1 MAVNVA
7 AVRRVLVVIAM
18 EGEAMP
24 AVTSLKL
31 EKTGDI
37 LPAAAPG
44 VCFSGTCRGVAP
56 SGEGE
61 GKEGEEAQVAVVM
74 AAKDAVE
81 GVDSVGTVPAALNTF
96 LAIQS
101 FKPDLIIN
109 AGTCGGFKARG
120 GDIGD
125 VYVATKFVNHDRRIP
140 GLGPAFE
147 NYGLGIREG
156 PAVDKLI
163 AELGYKP
170 GVVSTGNSLD
180 CLDSEMALF
189 EKHGATCK
197 EMEAAGMAYA
207 AGLTGTPMIGVKV
220 ITDIVDGE
228 HATPEEFLKNFAA
241 AGKSLQEAVPRVLR
255 YVIGRPAND

>member
-56 SGEGE
+56 AGEE

-81 GVDSVGTVPAALNTF
+81 GVDSVGTVPAAL
-96 LAIQS
+96 
-101 FKPDLIIN
+101 
-109 AGTCGGFKARG
+109 
-120 GDIGD
+120 
-125 VYVATKFVNHDRRIP
+125 
-140 GLGPAFE
+140 
-147 NYGLGIREG
+147 
-156 PAVDKLI
+156 
-163 AELGYKP
+163 
-170 GVVSTGNSLD
+170 
-180 CLDSEMALF
+180 
-189 EKHGATCK
+189 
-197 EMEAAGMAYA
+197 
-207 AGLTGTPMIGVKV
+207 
-220 ITDIVDGE
+220 
-228 HATPEEFLKNFAA
+228 
-241 AGKSLQEAVPRVLR
+241 
-255 YVIGRPAND
+255 